1 MNRLIS
7 PSCASVDQS
16 PQPPKTPSAAGRAG
30 PDETRSLS
38 PWGSRVA
45 RQACLSAIAWLL
57 AIGWAQAQEPQLF
70 AGALLGVSTLSADG
84 RAVVIPSAAN
94 VSLYKPE
101 NGPAV
106 NVFAGV
112 HLTRY
117 VTLQANYIWNAN
129 DVTLVSAATASHGAA
144 FYEQHRNSAQHAFV
158 ADSLVYFRDLDSRL
172 RPYLSVG
179 LGAVHLETDAP
190 QPSVSSG
197 LGPPGAISATRAV
210 LRVAVGLD
218 VAFRRRWSIRYSFSE
233 SVSSNPISEQL
244 TPPAPRNLAN
254 FQNLFGIVRRF

>member
-1 MNRLIS
+1 MN
-7 PSCASVDQS
+7 PSRASVDQS
-16 PQPPKTPSAAGRAG
+16 PHPPKTPSGAGGCG
-30 PDETRSLS
+30 PNRTRSLS
-38 PWGSRVA
+38 PWGNRVG
-45 RQACLSAIAWLL
+45 RQVCLSAIAWLL
-57 AIGWAQAQEPQLF
+57 AIGWARAQEPQLF

-84 RAVVIPSAAN
+84 RAVVIPGAAN

-101 NGPAV
+101 NGPAL

-117 VTLQANYIWNAN
+117 VTVQANYMWNAN
-129 DVTLVSAATASHGAA
+129 DVTLVSATTASDGPA
-144 FYEQHRNSAQHAFV
+144 FYEQRRNSRQHAFV
-158 ADSLVYFRDLDSRL
+158 ADSLIYFRDLDSRI

-179 LGAVHLETDAP
+179 AGAVHLETDAP
-190 QPSVSSG
+190 QPSVASR

-218 VAFRRRWSIRYSFSE
+218 VALRRRWSVRYSFSE

-244 TPPAPRNLAN
+244 SPPAPRNLAN